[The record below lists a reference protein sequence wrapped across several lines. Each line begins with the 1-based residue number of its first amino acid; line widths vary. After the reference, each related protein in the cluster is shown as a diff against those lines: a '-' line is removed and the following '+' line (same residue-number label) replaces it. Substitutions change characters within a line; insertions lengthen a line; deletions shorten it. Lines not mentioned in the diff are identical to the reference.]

1 MSTKTLLKTL
11 PLNTLVC
18 HDFFGLGT
26 TCSIISNS
34 TNRPEMAKVDV
45 EFDDDVDTDCDDYT
59 GRVSTT
65 KNADGNNVI
74 LRYRT
79 ILISYLD
86 WDSEDETERT
96 VKIRKAKNDEPADAV
111 DGIEALFDNPEM
123 AEDTDDGDDCIV
135 VKAIEPGDD
144 ASLNSDD
151 TDNNDDDEGFKTFL
165 KEEFDG

>member
-26 TCSIISNS
+26 TTSIISNS
-34 TNRPEMAKVDV
+34 TNRPEMAKVNV
-45 EFDDDVDTDCDDYT
+45 EFDDDVGTSCDDYT
-59 GRVSTT
+59 GRISSS
-65 KNADGNNVI
+65 KDADGTNTI

-86 WDSEDETERT
+86 WDSEDETEKT
-96 VKIRKAKNDEPADAV
+96 IKIRKAKNDEPADAV

-123 AEDTDDGDDCIV
+123 AEDDEDEDDCIV
-135 VKAIEPGDD
+135 VKATEATTATDE
-144 ASLNSDD
+144 S
-151 TDNNDDDEGFKTFL
+151 DNNDDNEGFNTFM